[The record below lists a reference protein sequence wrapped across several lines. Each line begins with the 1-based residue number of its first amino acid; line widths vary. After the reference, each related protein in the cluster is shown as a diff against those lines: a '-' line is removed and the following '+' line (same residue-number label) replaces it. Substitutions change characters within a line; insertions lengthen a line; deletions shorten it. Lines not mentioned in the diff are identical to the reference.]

1 MKAKNLLT
9 TFLVCFLLTV
19 CSSVVA
25 KDNVAIQRGMSKQDV
40 LTLLGEPEN
49 ISFNQYSETWEYY
62 KSGWPLHYDKRRFV
76 SFDND
81 GRVLSYRS
89 VTLRPDDETEN
100 VKVEHVPLPGA
111 PLQLSPIG
119 EGRGGAPRGCCMDEH
134 SFSIL
139 YNKVRNASFDSNKYD
154 LIEVASLGGFFSC
167 DQCIRLMQMFTFDD
181 KKMQVLRFMAP
192 HIVDPQNA
200 TDIYRLFT
208 FNSDKEKAARLIQN
222 R

>member
-1 MKAKNLLT
+1 MKPKDLLT
-9 TFLVCFLLTV
+9 AFLVCFFLTV
-19 CSSVVA
+19 CSSVAA
-25 KDNVAIQRGMSKQDV
+25 KDNIAIQRGMSRQDV
-40 LTLLGEPEN
+40 LTILGEPEN

-62 KSGWPLHYDKRRFV
+62 KSGWPLHYDKRKFV

-89 VTLRPDDETEN
+89 VTLRPDDETKNE
-100 VKVEHVPLPGA
+100 KVEHVPSQVEVPV
-111 PLQLSPIG
+111 PVYYG
-119 EGRGGAPRGCCMDEH
+119 EGYCMDEH

-154 LIEVASLGGFFSC
+154 LIEVASLGGYFSC
-167 DQCIRLMQMFTFDD
+167 AQCIRLMQMFTFDD

-200 TDIYRLFT
+200 NDIYRLFT
-208 FNSDKEKAARLIQN
+208 FNSDKDKAARLIQN